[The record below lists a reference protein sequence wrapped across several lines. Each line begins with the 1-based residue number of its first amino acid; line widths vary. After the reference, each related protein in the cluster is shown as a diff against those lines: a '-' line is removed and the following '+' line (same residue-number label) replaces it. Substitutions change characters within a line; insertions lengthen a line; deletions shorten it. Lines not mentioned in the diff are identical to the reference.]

1 MTFVQRFLPRK
12 GEPLRGVQEP
22 LLTFD
27 ESRYWRVYMLTKEL
41 EANPGQ
47 VELAQALTLNPDR
60 PRMGLKGTFG
70 LFGSPQWWDSINH
83 RKMPLRFLTGTIV
96 SLSEA
101 GQDSKTGVK
110 NTMVLE
116 LLDGIKEPFGIYVN
130 DKKQAKLFQLGST
143 VLMVE
148 ALDEYKRSDPDFP
161 DLGITLEV
169 AISKPETVS

>member
-1 MTFVQRFLPRK
+1 MTFLQRLLPGK
-12 GEPLRGVQEP
+12 GRLLRGVQEP

-41 EANPGQ
+41 EADPMQ
-47 VELAQALTLNPDR
+47 VELAQALTLNPGK
-60 PRMGLKGTFG
+60 PHMGLKGTFG
-70 LFGSPQWWDSINH
+70 LFGSPQWWDSINN
-83 RKMPLRFLTGTIV
+83 RKMPLRFLYGTIV

-101 GQDSKTGVK
+101 GQDSKTGIN

-116 LLDGIKEPFGIYVN
+116 LSDGTKEPLGIYVN
-130 DKKQAKLFQLGST
+130 NKKRTKLFQLGRT
-143 VLMVE
+143 VQMVV
-148 ALDEYKRSDPDFP
+148 ALDEYKRSDRDLP